1 MFQDEVEERVEQ
13 DLEGT
18 IGVEVAFKSL
28 DPQSFEVKRVWFDG
42 DQDIE
47 VYPDFDSDW

>member
-28 DPQSFEVKRVWFDG
+28 DPQSFEVKRVWFEG